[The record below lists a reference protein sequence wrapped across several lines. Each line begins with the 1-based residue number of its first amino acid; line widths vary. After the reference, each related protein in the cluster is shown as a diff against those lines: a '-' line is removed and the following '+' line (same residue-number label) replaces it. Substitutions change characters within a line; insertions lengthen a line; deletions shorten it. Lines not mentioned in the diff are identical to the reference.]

1 MVFGAFVNAAGMTEP
16 VMMWMHRSHA
26 RLGLGSMVPVVTALY
41 AGGLLIIPGILAVAC
56 GWVSRRWARRSAA
69 WKDLTCSF
77 TLALVPVCFGMW
89 LAHFS
94 NHLVAGWSTLIPAA
108 ERFFSRVPSGGYPQA
123 SIPSWF
129 PSLEFLFLGLGLL
142 LTLHSAW
149 RVACSIACSA
159 SRADRMAVMSPWAVL
174 ASALYA
180 AGLLDAC
187 HPIQR
192 RGRLLCRGAGRG
204 PSSCLCRA

>member
-1 MVFGAFVNAAGMTEP
+1 MVFGAFVNAAGMTGP
-16 VMMWMHRSHA
+16 VMMWMHRWHA

-56 GWVSRRWARRSAA
+56 GWVSQRWARRSAA

-77 TLALVPVCFGMW
+77 TLALVPVGFGMW

-123 SIPSWF
+123 SIPSWL
-129 PSLEFLFLGLGLL
+129 PSLEFLFLGFGLL
-142 LTLHSAW
+142 LTLYSAW
-149 RVACSIACSA
+149 RVACRV
-159 SRADRMAVMSPWAVL
+159 SRADRMAMAVMSPWAVL

-180 AGLLDAC
+180 AGLWIVC
-187 HPIQR
+187 QPMQM
-192 RGRLLCRGAGRG
+192 RGMMMH
-204 PSSCLCRA
+204 